1 MGATELVGV
10 VDDNVREGVFDTGD
24 TTGAVVTGAITEG
37 FVETFGEVT
46 MGSLERFTV
55 GSIDS
60 TTEGYVAVSAVAI
73 TGVPPF
79 PLPRTPLW
87 SLSVGGLAPASSDP
101 VLGVETAGI
110 PIIAARSL
118 NAEFETLFIW

>member
-1 MGATELVGV
+1 MGTTELVGV

-55 GSIDS
+55 GSTDS
-60 TTEGYVAVSAVAI
+60 TTEGYVAVGAVAI
-73 TGVPPF
+73 TGAPPF